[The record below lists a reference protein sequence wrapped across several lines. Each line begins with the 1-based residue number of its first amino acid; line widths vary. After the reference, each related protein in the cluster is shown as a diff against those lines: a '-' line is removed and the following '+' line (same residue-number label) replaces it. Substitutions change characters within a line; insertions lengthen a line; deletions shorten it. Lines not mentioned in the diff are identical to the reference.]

1 MYRVQ
6 ILTRL
11 TQLFSRCK
19 TVIPIQHKT
28 DGYKLD
34 HISQYVPGTEFVFN
48 NMTPR
53 SDKYAQVLPE
63 NKTGKVVFFGLQMAL
78 IRLVREWNAD
88 FFNRPKEDV
97 MYAYARRVKCYAGP
111 DNGDKGIEA
120 MGKLHDLGYLPLRVK
135 AMPEG
140 SRVPMRVPLF
150 VVENTHPDF
159 GWLVNYTET
168 WLSCNIWPVCN
179 AASLSEQYYLTSK
192 RWAEISGA
200 PDWWLPIANH
210 CFAARGHRGDQDAM
224 MGGMGHLLF
233 SIGTDTLWAIDG
245 VEEYYFSNPALQTIG
260 VSVNAFEHATASQR
274 IAHFGSELEAVRD
287 AVTRLYPR
295 GIISYVADTEDLF
308 GFVNGVM
315 RELKDEIL
323 AREPDSLGLCKFV
336 VRPDSSRKTPK
347 EIILGYKVFEGPQ
360 GYAESDLFNAN
371 CYKKDGWSAVE
382 YLHPDFFD
390 FEDGCYDSLL
400 IDGKVYDAEID
411 ATCITPTFRVNTA
424 QPFDAVEAR
433 GVLDILWEIYGGTIN
448 EKGLRV
454 LNPKVGL
461 IYGESITLELQE
473 EIYAEMVARGW
484 CVSNVLFGVGSWA
497 FLKHSS
503 RDSYAMAVKA
513 TNSIVDGN
521 HLPMQK
527 KPKTDSGTKH
537 SARGLIRVELVDG
550 EYVAY
555 DNQTIEQYNSGEL
568 KTVLLDGRLEE
579 TETFIE
585 IRKRLGVPF

>member
-1 MYRVQ
+1 M
-6 ILTRL
+6 
-11 TQLFSRCK
+11 
-19 TVIPIQHKT
+19 IPIQHKI

-88 FFNRPKEDV
+88 FFNCPKEDV
-97 MYAYARRVKCYAGP
+97 MSAYARRVKNYAGP

-135 AMPEG
+135 ALPEG

-150 VVENTHPDF
+150 VVENTHHDF
-159 GWLVNYTET
+159 GWLVNYVET

-224 MGGMGHLLF
+224 MSGMGHLLF

-245 VEEYYFSNPALQTIG
+245 VEEYYFGNAALQTIG

-347 EIILGYKVFEGPQ
+347 EIILGYKVLPEKYKSWDPVGGGFWNDNCFHCTVEDSERRELKVS
-360 GYAESDLFNAN
+360 GYD
-371 CYKKDGWSAVE
+371 AVKI
-382 YLHPDFFD
+382 DDAFFD
-390 FEDGCYDSLL
+390 LHYCHDGLWFYEKDS
-400 IDGKVYDAEID
+400 
-411 ATCITPTFRVNTA
+411 
-424 QPFDAVEAR
+424 FDEVEAR
-433 GVLDILWEIYGGTIN
+433 GVLDILWEIYGGTTN

-497 FLKHSS
+497 FLKDSS

-513 TNSIVDGN
+513 TNSIVGGD

-568 KTVLLDGRLEE
+568 KTVLYNGEITQWE
-579 TETFIE
+579 NFME